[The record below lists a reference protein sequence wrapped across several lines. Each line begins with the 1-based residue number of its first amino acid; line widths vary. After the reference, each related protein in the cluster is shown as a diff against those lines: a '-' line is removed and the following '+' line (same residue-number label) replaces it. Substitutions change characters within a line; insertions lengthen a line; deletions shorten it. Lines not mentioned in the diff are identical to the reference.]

1 MPKSTSTVSAREAY
15 QVLKDLALGIRAVQ
29 RLTPAVNSDG
39 TLLGVDGWQI
49 TLITHQ
55 GAVKSCLYC
64 EAPDGRTGSCD
75 TWQRFGTDPVS
86 LLSAWEQAQVEA
98 LL

>member
-1 MPKSTSTVSAREAY
+1 MPTPVSTVSAREAY
-15 QVLKDLALGIRAVQ
+15 QVLKDLALGTRAVQ
-29 RLTPAVNSDG
+29 RLTPAVNSEG

-49 TLITHQ
+49 TLMTHQ
-55 GAVKSCLYC
+55 GAVKGCLCC
-64 EAPDGRTGSCD
+64 ESPDGRTGSYD

-86 LLSAWEQAQVEA
+86 LLSAWEQTQIEA